1 MMGADMGAMA
11 KNFLK
16 DADTSYDQLV
26 FHIKNIIK
34 DIKISMFLT
43 ASKDVSELKNKRY
56 IVLDPLYSW
65 LSQGD

>member
-1 MMGADMGAMA
+1 MGAMA
-11 KNFLK
+11 RNFLK

-43 ASKDVSELKNKRY
+43 GSKDIPALKNKKY
-56 IVLDPLYSW
+56 IVFDPLYSW
-65 LSQGD
+65 LKQGD